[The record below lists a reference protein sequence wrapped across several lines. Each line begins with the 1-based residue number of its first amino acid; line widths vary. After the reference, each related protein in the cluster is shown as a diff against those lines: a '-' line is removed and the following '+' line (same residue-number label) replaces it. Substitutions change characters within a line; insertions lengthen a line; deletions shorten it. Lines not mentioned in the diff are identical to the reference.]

1 MKIGSGWDSHRLVNG
16 RPLIL
21 GGVHIDADRGEA
33 GHSDGDVLAHALIDA
48 LLGASVMGD
57 IGTHFPPSES
67 RWKDAD
73 SMGLLETV
81 YRKIT
86 AEGLTIHN
94 IDATIILEQPKL
106 SSYIDT
112 IRDSIAA
119 SLSISPSQISVK
131 AKTAEGL
138 GPVGEGL
145 SIEAYVSLLLDE
157 STPDIWV

>member
-48 LLGASVMGD
+48 LLGASAMGD

-106 SSYIDT
+106 SPYIDT
-112 IRDSIAA
+112 IRDSIAD
-119 SLSISPSQISVK
+119 SLNISPSQISVK